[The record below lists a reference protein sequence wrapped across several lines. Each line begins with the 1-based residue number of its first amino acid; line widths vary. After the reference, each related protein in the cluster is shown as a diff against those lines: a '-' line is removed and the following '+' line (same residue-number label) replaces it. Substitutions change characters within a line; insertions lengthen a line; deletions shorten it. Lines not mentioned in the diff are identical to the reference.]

1 LAILKIA
8 PDVYLQSEYS
18 ERHQVAG
25 KAKANFIYAIKPM
38 KISKAAHA
46 SMYSPDLC
54 ELNFPR
60 HPRPSGED
68 P

>member
-38 KISKAAHA
+38 KISKAAHDA
-46 SMYSPDLC
+46 CAALPQ
-54 ELNFPR
+54 
-60 HPRPSGED
+60 SG
-68 P
+68 